1 MASPVRSPSQN
12 DKRGREA
19 GKTRQG
25 RGTVPQSQTK
35 LICPRQHPARH
46 KWPCVSFGITP
57 SINTDFENS
66 ISSEAFQLD
75 GRGMFIFQLDQYWSM
90 VLGAGYW
97 DRVKDRVIP
106 YAGLT
111 YRDDFW
117 EWQLMFPKTTVSV
130 FLGNE
135 TLWSKWLYLTAEYH
149 VEAYE
154 VNTAPGPP
162 RGMKLNW
169 RTTGSCWVS
178 GWMQRCIHGSS
189 KVAGSLTVTS
199 DMALAESSHPKPV
212 SLPEW
217 AGSTRRCFKI
227 PVARHSEIR
236 SVSEGLQSKRFQR
249 HPSITRWV
257 SMVFEAACQ
266 LRRPR
271 RK

>member
-1 MASPVRSPSQN
+1 
-12 DKRGREA
+12 
-19 GKTRQG
+19 
-25 RGTVPQSQTK
+25 
-35 LICPRQHPARH
+35 
-46 KWPCVSFGITP
+46 
-57 SINTDFENS
+57 
-66 ISSEAFQLD
+66 
-75 GRGMFIFQLDQYWSM
+75 MFIFQLDQYWSM

-162 RGMKLNW
+162 RDEVELEDYRVLLGVRMDAAMYSW
-169 RTTGSCWVS
+169 FIEG
-178 GWMQRCIHGSS
+178 GWIFDRDVRYGL
-189 KVAGSLTVTS
+189 G
-199 DMALAESSHPKPV
+199 ESSHPKPV